1 MPLDVNDLTGFY
13 STPLGDVALRFID
26 RALRL
31 RWPQC
36 AGLSMMGLGYAGPF
50 LDSYR
55 GEATRTLVFMPAQQ
69 GVVNWPAEGRSSS
82 ALVDT
87 GMLPLPDAS
96 IDRILVIHALET
108 AEDPNALLEECWR
121 VLNPGG
127 RALFVVPSR
136 RGVWARVDGTP
147 FGFGRPYSKGQLREL
162 LRESLFTPI
171 FWGEALHTPP
181 LRRRIFL
188 NWSQAMERIGAFLG
202 LPFAGVYI
210 VEATKQLYRPVGVRR
225 VARRDAPLLHPALAP
240 SAHRNRLSR
249 ERLAP
254 PADHALLPGQK
265 RQSEVF

>member
-1 MPLDVNDLTGFY
+1 MPLDVNDLAAFY
-13 STPLGDVALRFID
+13 STPLGEVALRLIE
-26 RALRL
+26 RALRR

-36 AGLSMMGLGYAGPF
+36 AGLSMLGLGYGGPF
-50 LDSYR
+50 LEFYR
-55 GEATRTLVFMPAQQ
+55 REAIRVLAFMPAQQ

-87 GMLPLPDAS
+87 TMLPLPDGS
-96 IDRILVIHALET
+96 IDRIFVIHALEA

-121 VLNPGG
+121 VLTPGG

-188 NWSQAMERIGAFLG
+188 NWSNAMETIGAFVG

-210 VEATKQLYRPVGVRR
+210 VEATKQLYRPVSVRR
-225 VARRDAPLLHPALAP
+225 VARRTAPMLHPALAP
-240 SAHRNRLSR
+240 SAHRSGGAG

-254 PADHALLPGQK
+254 PADHALLPPQQ
-265 RQSEVF
+265 RQSKVY